1 MHYAKNLQQNL
12 TSFKKK
18 KGDQNRGYEMK
29 YKQLKEKYDDLKRQ
43 MTNWKKNYWFFK

>member
-1 MHYAKNLQQNL
+1 MNRPFFMHYAKNLQQNL

-18 KGDQNRGYEMK
+18 KGDQQNRGYEMK

-43 MTNWKKNYWFFK
+43 MTN